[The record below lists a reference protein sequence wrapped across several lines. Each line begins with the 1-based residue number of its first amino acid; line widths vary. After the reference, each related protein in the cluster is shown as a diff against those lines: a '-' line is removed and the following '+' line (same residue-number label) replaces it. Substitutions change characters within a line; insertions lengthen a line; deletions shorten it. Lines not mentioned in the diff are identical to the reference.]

1 MDKLCS
7 TKRDLRLNS
16 IWGWLRNPARARN
29 IKTVEAYLSGRN
41 VFVSAP
47 TGAGKSSTFELA
59 RIFRTTVSFV
69 SAQFRH
75 KMLVKSEPSPLDVS
89 FPAIKFKQAL
99 VNFRFKSFFVIT
111 LVQSKQICSF
121 DRRRRNTH
129 VRLFWSIGV
138 EPILS
143 AIQSRTSKCYLRHQ
157 LQVTP
162 LLVFGAKRKWKA
174 FKRDKSTSRDFVARS
189 AA

>member
-1 MDKLCS
+1 M
-7 TKRDLRLNS
+7 
-16 IWGWLRNPARARN
+16 LRNVYCWQRAN
-29 IKTVEAYLSGRN
+29 KTNEV
-41 VFVSAP
+41 
-47 TGAGKSSTFELA
+47 
-59 RIFRTTVSFV
+59 
-69 SAQFRH
+69 
-75 KMLVKSEPSPLDVS
+75 LVKSEPSPLDVS

-162 LLVFGAKRKWKA
+162 LLVFGAKRK
-174 FKRDKSTSRDFVARS
+174 
-189 AA
+189 